1 MPNTSE
7 LPLTATEQLEL
18 QVLVAKLQADLARFG
33 DRWARRQPRAKG
45 PLPDATARLAALQ
58 ARVAGVLRG
67 E

>member
-1 MPNTSE
+1 MTETPE

-18 QVLVAKLQADLARFG
+18 RVLVTKLQADLARFG

-45 PLPDATARLAALQ
+45 PPLDAMARLDALQ
-58 ARVAGVLRG
+58 ARVAGILRS